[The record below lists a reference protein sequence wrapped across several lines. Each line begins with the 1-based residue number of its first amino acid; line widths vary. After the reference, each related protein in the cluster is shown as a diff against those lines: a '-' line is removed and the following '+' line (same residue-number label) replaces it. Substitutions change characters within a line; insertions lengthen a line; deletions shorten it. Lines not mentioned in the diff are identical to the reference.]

1 MVAKGKGPCVVLSDT
16 RFKMRIVAIRL
27 LLYLTDNDIFAA
39 FKACYGGE
47 KCNQLYIWTVEN
59 EKKRLKSWFIGK

>member
-1 MVAKGKGPCVVLSDT
+1 MVANGNGTCIVLSYT

-27 LLYLTDNDIFAA
+27 QLYLTNNDIFAA

-47 KCNQLYIWTVEN
+47 KCNQLCIWTVEN